1 MASVPLPDMRFA
13 NEVAQI
19 SALFRTAP
27 IFRSPRAG
35 ADPASMTAMRPRG
48 VADLVREDEKTA
60 IANEVAWFSGA
71 SRRGTSRPLRHG
83 AALLAPAYSYVGCMV
98 TPAPS
103 LPKDFSQLSLA
114 EAAELLAARKLPPVD
129 QWHPERT
136 GDSAMEIRAD
146 GSWYHEGG
154 RINRPAMVKL
164 FSTILRREADGSHVL
179 VTPAE
184 KLAIAVEDTPFRA
197 VEMKSEGTGAA
208 RKLVFRLDTDDLV
221 LAGADHP
228 LSFGRDP
235 DHPDPRL
242 HVRGTL
248 GNGLEARIDRALYYE
263 IVDMALTEGDD
274 PPAIWSNGAR
284 FPLVDR

>member
-1 MASVPLPDMRFA
+1 
-13 NEVAQI
+13 
-19 SALFRTAP
+19 
-27 IFRSPRAG
+27 
-35 ADPASMTAMRPRG
+35 
-48 VADLVREDEKTA
+48 
-60 IANEVAWFSGA
+60 
-71 SRRGTSRPLRHG
+71 
-83 AALLAPAYSYVGCMV
+83 MV

-103 LPKDFSQLSLA
+103 LPKDFSQLSLTD
-114 EAAELLAARKLPPVD
+114 AAELLAARKLPPVE
-129 QWHPERT
+129 QWHPDRT

-197 VEMKSEGTGAA
+197 VEMKSEGEGRD

-221 LAGADHP
+221 IAGPDHP
-228 LSFGRDP
+228 LGFGDDP
-235 DHPDPRL
+235 DNPDPRL
-242 HVRGTL
+242 HVRGTI
-248 GNGLEARIDRALYYE
+248 GNGLDARIDRALYYE
-263 IVDMALTEGDD
+263 IADLALAEGED

-284 FPLVDR
+284 FALVSAA

>member
-1 MASVPLPDMRFA
+1 
-13 NEVAQI
+13 
-19 SALFRTAP
+19 
-27 IFRSPRAG
+27 
-35 ADPASMTAMRPRG
+35 
-48 VADLVREDEKTA
+48 
-60 IANEVAWFSGA
+60 
-71 SRRGTSRPLRHG
+71 
-83 AALLAPAYSYVGCMV
+83 MV

-103 LPKDFSQLSLA
+103 LPKEFSQLSLT
-114 EAAELLAARKLPPVD
+114 EAAELLAARQLPPVE

-136 GDSAMEIRAD
+136 GDSFMEIRAD

-164 FSTILRREADGSHVL
+164 FSTILRREPDGSHVL

-184 KLAIAVEDTPFRA
+184 KLSIVVEDTPFRA
-197 VEMKSEGTGAA
+197 VEMKSEGEGDA

-228 LSFGRDP
+228 LAFGSDA
-235 DHPDPRL
+235 DNPDPRL
-242 HVRGTL
+242 HVRGEI

-263 IVDMALTEGDD
+263 LVDMALAGGEE

-284 FPLVDR
+284 FPLVDG